1 MRVMIRYAVKPE
13 LVDHSLELLRLV
25 YADLESSRPPRLRYE
40 TFRLEGT
47 GQFMAIIE
55 SDGGPAEAAHH
66 HLPSFQRY
74 RTALNKICTQPPTVT
89 NLESAGAYQSR

>member
-1 MRVMIRYAVKPE
+1 MRVMITYTVRSE
-13 LVDHSLELLRLV
+13 LVDHSLELLRQV
-25 YADLESSRPPRLRYE
+25 YADLERYRPPRLRYE

-66 HLPSFQRY
+66 HLPSFRRY
-74 RTALNKICTQPPTVT
+74 RAALNEICAQPPTV
-89 NLESAGAYQSR
+89 NHLEHAGAYQSR

>member
-1 MRVMIRYAVKPE
+1 MIRYAVKPE
-13 LVDHSLELLRLV
+13 LVDYSIELLRQV
-25 YADLESSRPPRLRYE
+25 YADLEHSRPLRLRYE
-40 TFRLEGT
+40 TFRLEEA

-74 RTALNKICTQPPTVT
+74 RTALNEICTEPPTVT
-89 NLESAGAYQSR
+89 HLASAGAYQSW

>member
-1 MRVMIRYAVKPE
+1 MRVMISYTVRPE
-13 LVDHSLELLRLV
+13 LIDHSLELLNQV
-25 YADLESSRPPRLRYE
+25 YADLERTRPPRLRYE

-47 GQFMAIIE
+47 GRFMAVIE

-74 RTALNKICTQPPTVT
+74 RAALNEICAHPPTVT
-89 NLESAGAYQSR
+89 YLEPAGTYRSR

>member
-1 MRVMIRYAVKPE
+1 MRVMIRYTVQPE
-13 LVDHSLELLRLV
+13 LVDHSIELLRQV
-25 YADLESSRPPRLRYE
+25 YADLERSRPPRLRYE

-47 GQFMAIIE
+47 CQFLAIIE

-74 RTALNKICTQPPTVT
+74 RAALNGICTQPPTVT
-89 NLESAGAYQSR
+89 HLEPAGAYQSR

>member
-1 MRVMIRYAVKPE
+1 MRVMISYTVRPE
-13 LVDHSLELLRLV
+13 QVDRSLDLLAEV
-25 YADLESSRPPRLRYE
+25 YADLERTRPPRLRYE

-47 GQFMAIIE
+47 GRFVAVIE

-74 RTALNKICTQPPTVT
+74 RAALNEICARPPTVT
-89 NLESAGAYQSR
+89 HLEPAGTYRSG